1 MAMICGD
8 NRFEIISKAKE
19 ALIESTNIEDSPEEM
34 TVLDSFL
41 FRCWQMGWLNKYDE
55 ALEQTRWIPVTER
68 LPKDGRDVL
77 VTLGHT
83 YEPSYTDYS
92 VARYLFCGENERH
105 WHDER
110 RGYLEWDE
118 YSDGHG
124 GCSLYKVLAWMP
136 LPEPYKAGEQN
147 DI

>member
-34 TVLDSFL
+34 AVLDNFL
-41 FRCWQMGWLNKYDE
+41 FRCWQMGWLDKYDE
-55 ALEQTRWIPVTER
+55 ALKQTRWIPVTER

-136 LPEPYKAGEQN
+136 LPEPYKAGEQE
-147 DI
+147 